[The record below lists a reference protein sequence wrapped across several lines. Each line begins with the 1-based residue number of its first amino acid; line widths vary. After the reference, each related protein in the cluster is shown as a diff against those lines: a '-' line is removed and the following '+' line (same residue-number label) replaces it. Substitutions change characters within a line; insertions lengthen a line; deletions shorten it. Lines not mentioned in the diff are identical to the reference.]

1 MFLKRKYGGWLIV
14 AFLIATFI
22 FVPLLFVLE
31 GIAQG
36 SNPNIEHIQE
46 FVLPNLVFTTIRM
59 VLGTSIVAILLGV
72 PSAYFVANYSFP
84 LRKFL
89 QKANILPAAI
99 PTYIMAFVYASIF
112 SISGTFE
119 HFLTYFVDRQTI
131 FDWNINVL
139 TEGWLMV
146 FLGFSLYPYVYSA
159 SLVSFGIKNKRVD
172 EAAASLGAGPWRRF
186 FKIILPMSLPAI
198 MSGAA
203 LVAMEV
209 VNDYGAMSYY
219 NVKTITAGIFQAKQ
233 MDYGSSLYLSAL
245 TFIVIVG
252 FFATFY
258 LIRSF
263 RKYATSSTS
272 SSYDLTPTKGWKAIA
287 ISFIVFLP
295 FSLGFL
301 FPILELISLAAS
313 KLDVVFSAT
322 FFYTVSNS
330 IQLAIIPAIIIVV
343 FSLVLLFNNYL
354 NPSKS
359 GSLVISLS
367 TIGYAI
373 PGAVIA
379 VSVISFVLFFD
390 NETKSGYHFLVD
402 GLFLLMFAYV
412 VRFMAVGYN
421 TLYGGFHQISTS
433 LPDVSRSLG
442 KSSLRTFILV
452 YFPLMRTAVFTTLA
466 LVTVDI
472 LKELP
477 LTLLLQRFN
486 FNTLATIT
494 YEQAKINESVADAA
508 PYALLLIFVGTLAI
522 LTLVRSGKNQV
533 QN

>member
-14 AFLIATFI
+14 ALLIATFI

-31 GIAQG
+31 GIVQG
-36 SNPNIEHIQE
+36 SNPNVEHIKE
-46 FVLPNLVFTTIRM
+46 FLLYDLVFTTVRM
-59 VLGTSIVAILLGV
+59 VIGTSIVAILLGV
-72 PSAYFVANYSFP
+72 PSAYFIANYSFP
-84 LRKFL
+84 LRNFL
-89 QKANILPAAI
+89 KKANILPAAI

-112 SISGTFE
+112 SISGSFE
-119 HFLTYFVDRQTI
+119 QILTIFVDRQTI

-139 TEGWLMV
+139 TEGWLMI

-159 SLVSFGIKNKRVD
+159 SLVSFSLKNKKLD
-172 EAAASLGAGPWRRF
+172 EVAASLGAGPWRRF
-186 FKIILPMSLPAI
+186 FKILLPISLPAVL
-198 MSGAA
+198 SGTA

-209 VNDYGAMSYY
+209 VNDYGAMSYF

-252 FFATFY
+252 FFATVY

-263 RKYATSSTS
+263 RSAASMTSD
-272 SSYDLTPTKGWKAIA
+272 SYDLTPTKGWKSVI
-287 ISFIVFLP
+287 ISCVVFLP

-301 FPILELISLAAS
+301 FPIVELLQLAGS
-313 KLDVVFSAT
+313 KLEIIFSET
-322 FFYTVSNS
+322 FFYTISNS

-343 FSLVLLFNNYL
+343 FSLILLFNNYL

-359 GSLVISLS
+359 GSLIISLS

-390 NETKSGYHFLVD
+390 TEAKSGYHFLID

-433 LPDVSRSLG
+433 LPDASRSLG
-442 KSSLRTFILV
+442 RSSLSTFMRV
-452 YFPLMRTAVFTTLA
+452 YFPLMRTAIFTTLA

-486 FNTLATIT
+486 FNTLATVT

-508 PYALLLIFVGTLAI
+508 PYALLLIFVGTIAI
-522 LTLVRSGKNQV
+522 LALVRNSKK
-533 QN
+533 

>member
-1 MFLKRKYGGWLIV
+1 LKNKYGGWLIG

-31 GIAQG
+31 GLYQG
-36 SNPNIEHIQE
+36 NNPNVQHIQK
-46 FVLPNLVFTTIRM
+46 FVLSNLVFTTLRM
-59 VLGTSIVAILLGV
+59 VLGVSAVAILLGV
-72 PSAYFVANYSFP
+72 PAAYFVANYSFP
-84 LRKFL
+84 LHKFL
-89 QKANILPAAI
+89 KKANILPAAI

-112 SISGTFE
+112 SISGSFE
-119 HFLTYFVDRQTI
+119 RFLTFFVDRQTI

-159 SLVSFGIKNKRVD
+159 SLVSFSLKNKRVD
-172 EAAASLGAGPWRRF
+172 EAAASLGAGPWKRF
-186 FKIILPMSLPAI
+186 FKIILPISLPAI
-198 MSGAA
+198 MSGTA

-209 VNDYGAMSYY
+209 VNDYGAMSYF

-252 FFATFY
+252 LFTTFY

-263 RKYATSSTS
+263 RKFTSPSISST
-272 SSYDLTPTKGWKAIA
+272 YDLIPTKGWRAIV
-287 ISFIVFLP
+287 ISILVFLP
-295 FSLGFL
+295 FSLGFIFPLVEL
-301 FPILELISLAAS
+301 FILAGS
-313 KLDVVFSAT
+313 KVDVVMSSV
-322 FFYTVSNS
+322 FFYTVTNS
-330 IQLAIIPAIIIVV
+330 IQLAFIPAAIIVV
-343 FSLVLLFNNYL
+343 LSLIMLYNNYL
-354 NPSKS
+354 NPSRS
-359 GSLVISLS
+359 VSLVTSVS

-379 VSVISFVLFFD
+379 VAVIGFVMYFD
-390 NETKSGYHFLVD
+390 NESRSIYHFLVD
-402 GLFLLMFAYV
+402 GLILLMFAYV

-421 TLYGGFHQISTS
+421 TLYGGFNQISSS
-433 LPDVSRSLG
+433 LPDASRSLG
-442 KSSLRTFILV
+442 KSSLKTFLLV
-452 YFPLMRTAVFTTLA
+452 YFPLMRPAIFTTLA

-486 FNTLATIT
+486 FNTLATVT
-494 YEQAKINESVADAA
+494 YEQAKINESVADAS
-508 PYALLLIFVGTLAI
+508 PYALLLIFVGVLAI
-522 LTLVRSGKNQV
+522 LVLVSTDRKSTLK
-533 QN
+533 